1 MVSST
6 NVSRPTMG
14 LDADTSYPNMG
25 LGADVSWPS
34 LELGAEK
41 DITLFWV
48 VILVCWLLNGKGFR
62 KLLPISSPLSLLIF
76 EKIGRLRKFFFFY

>member
-1 MVSST
+1 
-6 NVSRPTMG
+6 MG

-62 KLLPISSPLSLLIF
+62 KL
-76 EKIGRLRKFFFFY
+76 